1 MAFKA
6 GSRQVIHGGC
16 WVQYN
21 QQQSMP
27 LPSGKDFHKE
37 VMYKYE
43 VKGNLLRKEELG
55 FSSMSSIYLHN
66 PLLQGPAAMPSE
78 CLCLLFIITV
88 KLSGITSYSTLLSLN
103 LLFVICSKP
112 R

>member
-1 MAFKA
+1 MVAV
-6 GSRQVIHGGC
+6 GSL
-16 WVQYN
+16 YN

-37 VMYKYE
+37 VMYNME

-78 CLCLLFIITV
+78 CLCLLF
-88 KLSGITSYSTLLSLN
+88 YN
-103 LLFVICSKP
+103 NC
-112 R
+112 